1 MVPAT
6 DHACSTRPSVR
17 TLSTGLRNPTDL
29 RQMAK
34 SNASIAPWPKNG
46 LTRKPIT
53 ETKPAPRHM
62 LTGCTTII
70 TTDPTPASEVSHPQ
84 TAFTTSRGI
93 TASLVIL
100 LAEQLW
106 PAGRLPTVG
115 GKVDRQGRHR
125 PPGTPGRP
133 RVAPWTLPHRK
144 WLRQ

>member
-62 LTGCTTII
+62 LTGCITII

-84 TAFTTSRGI
+84 TAFTTSGDLQLGGHPPRVHG
-93 TASLVIL
+93 TVIF
-100 LAEQLW
+100 
-106 PAGRLPTVG
+106 G
-115 GKVDRQGRHR
+115 GRHE
-125 PPGTPGRP
+125 P
-133 RVAPWTLPHRK
+133 RRTALSRIASH
-144 WLRQ
+144 